1 MRTRRYGGRGD
12 ATSCEARER
21 CVTGRGFV
29 HIRAIKPWSVAGF
42 VGIGT
47 LISLID
53 EQHAGLPALP
63 TLTVTEAADQSPM
76 SDCRSKA
83 RLHRA
88 PGYQLG
94 A

>member
-1 MRTRRYGGRGD
+1 M
-12 ATSCEARER
+12 
-21 CVTGRGFV
+21 TGRGFV

-76 SDCRSKA
+76 SDSAVASGA
-83 RLHRA
+83 RVPAGRLS
-88 PGYQLG
+88 
-94 A
+94 